1 MTAPAR
7 RVQLVIGKVAG
18 RAHTGQ
24 SARWQI
30 PARTTGSTEPRPF
43 SRLLG
48 RYQLADA
55 LRAEGLVVH
64 TLWSVYGT
72 AEQRLED
79 HDWVADAGL
88 HGWIVLSA
96 DKRVGARRSVVAI
109 ELRIRR

>member
-1 MTAPAR
+1 
-7 RVQLVIGKVAG
+7 
-18 RAHTGQ
+18 
-24 SARWQI
+24 
-30 PARTTGSTEPRPF
+30 
-43 SRLLG
+43 
-48 RYQLADA
+48 
-55 LRAEGLVVH
+55 LVVH